1 VLEREFQRFDDRM
14 SNAQHKV
21 SALRKADFFV
31 CAGQKQRLYFLA
43 WLMAAG
49 IPLES
54 LDIAVVPVCLSPQ
67 LPTHEWFDGEPIF
80 VYGGVFLPWQNP
92 SAGLHSLLRCMGRTG
107 KGQLKF
113 FGGYHPFLAEDFGEI
128 KDFQILEK
136 DLRDHARVEY
146 IDFVPHDRLIEEYRR
161 AHVALDV
168 MARNPERELAFT
180 TRTVEYMWCGLPVI
194 YQDFSELSP
203 LIREYEAGWVVNPAD
218 EAQVEAA
225 IEEALTCPHEVRRRG
240 ENAQQLVRERL
251 VWDKVIEPL
260 DAFCRN
266 PRQIEPLPMPM
277 WSWRPKSIP
286 TLLREV
292 RRNLRRGGLSAV
304 LYYSRRYIKNQW
316 EFLRR

>member
-1 VLEREFQRFDDRM
+1 
-14 SNAQHKV
+14 
-21 SALRKADFFV
+21 
-31 CAGQKQRLYFLA
+31 
-43 WLMAAG
+43 
-49 IPLES
+49 
-54 LDIAVVPVCLSPQ
+54 
-67 LPTHEWFDGEPIF
+67 
-80 VYGGVFLPWQNP
+80 
-92 SAGLHSLLRCMGRTG
+92 
-107 KGQLKF
+107 
-113 FGGYHPFLAEDFGEI
+113 FGEI

-146 IDFVPHDRLIEEYRR
+146 MGFVPHDRLIEEYRR

-203 LIREYEAGWVVNPAD
+203 LIKEYEAGWVVNPAD

-251 VWDKVIEPL
+251 VWDKAIEPL
-260 DAFCRN
+260 DTFCRN
-266 PRQIEPLPMPM
+266 PRRIEPLPMPM
-277 WSWRPKSIP
+277 WSWSPKSIP
-286 TLLREV
+286 KLLREV
-292 RRNLRRGGLSAV
+292 RHNLRRGGLSAV

-316 EFLRR
+316 EILRR